1 MRQGNWSLYL
11 LSILLETMMNE
22 VELNIGRSQES
33 ALSVNKVVRNTYT
46 LLSMTLFVSAICAVA
61 TMVMQVGQGVGF
73 MLLIGGFIMSFVVRA
88 NANSSKGLLAVFV
101 FAALMGAAIGPTIN
115 MYLLAYGNGGAIVAQ
130 ALGGTAVIFLSL
142 SGYALTTRKNFN
154 FLAGFL
160 FTGMMVAL
168 VAIIANIFLQIPA
181 FSLAISSAVILLM
194 SGFILFDTS
203 RIVNGGERNYIMAT
217 ISLYLSIFNIFIHL
231 LHLLGSLTG
240 RN

>member
-1 MRQGNWSLYL
+1 
-11 LSILLETMMNE
+11 MNE
-22 VELNIGRSQES
+22 VELDIGRSQES

-46 LLSMTLFVSAICAVA
+46 LLSMTLFVSAIAAVA

-88 NANSSKGLLAVFV
+88 NANSSKGLVAVFV

-115 MYLLAYGNGGAIVAQ
+115 MYIMAYANGSAIVAQ

-231 LHLLGSLTG
+231 LHILGSLTG

>member
-1 MRQGNWSLYL
+1 
-11 LSILLETMMNE
+11 MMNE
-22 VELNIGRSQES
+22 VELDIGRSQES

-46 LLSMTLFVSAICAVA
+46 LLSMTLFVSAIAAVA

-88 NANSSKGLLAVFV
+88 NANSSKGLVAVFV

-115 MYLLAYGNGGAIVAQ
+115 MYIMAYANGSAIVAQ

-231 LHLLGSLTG
+231 LHILGSLTG